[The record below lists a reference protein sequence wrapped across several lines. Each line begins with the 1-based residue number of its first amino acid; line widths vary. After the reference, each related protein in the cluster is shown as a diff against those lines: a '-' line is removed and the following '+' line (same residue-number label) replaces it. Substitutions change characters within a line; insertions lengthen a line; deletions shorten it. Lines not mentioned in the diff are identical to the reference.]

1 MKPECEIDEF
11 GTKRW
16 YLNGKLHREDGPA
29 VEYTHGD
36 KFWYF
41 NGELHREDG
50 PALEFTSG
58 YKCWYIN
65 DEKYT
70 EQEYYKKLYNLGIIT
85 YDD

>member
-1 MKPECEIDEF
+1 MKSKCVKD
-11 GTKRW
+11 K
-16 YLNGKLHREDGPA
+16 D
-29 VEYTHGD
+29 GD

-65 DEKYT
+65 GEEYSEKA
-70 EQEYYKKLYNLGIIT
+70 YYKKLYNLGIIT
-85 YDD
+85 YDDYVLEMI